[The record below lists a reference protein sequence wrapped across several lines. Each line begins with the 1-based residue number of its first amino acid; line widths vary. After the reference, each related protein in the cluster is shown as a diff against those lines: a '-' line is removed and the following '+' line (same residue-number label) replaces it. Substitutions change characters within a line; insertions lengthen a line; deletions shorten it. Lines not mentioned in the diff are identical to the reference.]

1 MRFFDGLYS
10 YEIVLLALGTLMF
23 LVLLFAFVY
32 SLVKKQALGRLFGFF
47 LLPIVMIGFPVVSS
61 IKLMNNLIEI
71 TKATRE
77 LEQTPTDKSAREDLV
92 TAVQSVAARP
102 FSNPETLTTIARA
115 QVALG
120 NDAGALT
127 NLDKA
132 LRKDPNLPE
141 AAQLKGRIE
150 LVRDMDKL
158 TTHVENNPADAA
170 AKAELKKKV
179 TDVAKTP
186 IANPETLAKVAR
198 AQAAVGDQEQ
208 AFSNAQ
214 KALTINPNLEAAKQ
228 VGSRIKAMRAQPAP
242 NTK

>member
-47 LLPIVMIGFPVVSS
+47 LFPILMIGFPVVSS
-61 IKLMNNLIEI
+61 IKFMNALLEI
-71 TKATRE
+71 TTKTRE
-77 LEQTPTDKSAREDLV
+77 LEQTPTDKSAREDLAK
-92 TAVQSVAARP
+92 AVQSVAARP
-102 FSNPETLTTIARA
+102 LSNPVTLTTVARA

-127 NLDKA
+127 NLDRA
-132 LRKDPNLPE
+132 LQKDPNLPE

-170 AKAELKKKV
+170 AKAELQKKV
-179 TDVAKTP
+179 ADVAKTP

-198 AQAAVGDQEQ
+198 AQSAVGANEQ
-208 AFSNAQ
+208 ALSNAQ

-228 VGSRIKAMRAQPAP
+228 VRSRIKVMQAQPAP

>member
-1 MRFFDGLYS
+1 MRFFEGLYS

-23 LVLLFAFVY
+23 LMLLFAFVY
-32 SLVKKQALGRLFGFF
+32 SLIKKQALGRLFGFF
-47 LLPIVMIGFPVVSS
+47 LFPIVMIGFPVVSS

-77 LEQTPTDKSAREDLV
+77 LEQRPTDKSAREDLV

-102 FSNPETLTTIARA
+102 LSNPETLTTIAHA

-132 LRKDPNLPE
+132 LRKDPNLLE
-141 AAQLKGRIE
+141 ATQLKGRIE

-170 AKAELKKKV
+170 AKAELQRKV
-179 TDVAKTP
+179 ADVAKTP

-198 AQAAVGDQEQ
+198 AQAAVGAREQ
-208 AFSNAQ
+208 ALSNAQ

-228 VGSRIKAMRAQPAP
+228 VGNRIKFMQAQPAP

>member
-1 MRFFDGLYS
+1 MHFFDELYS

-23 LVLLFAFVY
+23 LVLLFALVY
-32 SLVKKQALGRLFGFF
+32 SLLKKLALGRLFGFF
-47 LLPIVMIGFPVVSS
+47 LFPILMIGFPVVGS

-71 TKATRE
+71 AKTTRE
-77 LEQTPTDKSAREDLV
+77 LEQRPTNKSAREDLAK
-92 TAVQSVAARP
+92 AVQSIAARP
-102 FSNPETLTTIARA
+102 LSNPETLTTVARA

-132 LRKDPNLPE
+132 LQKDPNLPE

-158 TTHVENNPADAA
+158 TTHVENNPADGA
-170 AKAELKKKV
+170 AKAELRKKV
-179 TDVAKTP
+179 DDVAKTP
-186 IANPETLAKVAR
+186 IANPATLATVAR
-198 AQAAVGDQEQ
+198 AQAAVGTNEQ
-208 AFSNAQ
+208 ALSNAQ

-228 VGSRIKAMRAQPAP
+228 VRSRIKVMQAQPAP
-242 NTK
+242 NAK